1 MSRSTGWS
9 LSKQLQEL
17 SDPHPTEFH
26 PDQEDWDE
34 FTSARVSQSRT
45 YDDQGKVR
53 KVGVPTARVS
63 SSKPKKRAAQLDFH
77 PRYAGRPVSRREL
90 YSCGDEGQYPASGY
104 NEVGGSGL
112 WCRYRGG

>member
-1 MSRSTGWS
+1 MSRSTGQS

-17 SDPHPTEFH
+17 SDPRPTEFY

-45 YDDQGKVR
+45 YEDEGKVR
-53 KVGVPTARVS
+53 KVGVLTARVS
-63 SSKPKKRAAQLDFH
+63 SSKPRKRAAQLVFD

-90 YSCGDEGQYPASGY
+90 YSCGDEGQYTVSGH
-104 NEVGGSGL
+104 NEVGRCGL

>member
-1 MSRSTGWS
+1 MSRSTGQS

-17 SDPHPTEFH
+17 SDPRPTEFH

-45 YDDQGKVR
+45 YDDEGKVT

-63 SSKPKKRAAQLDFH
+63 SSKPRKRVAQLDFD

-90 YSCGDEGQYPASGY
+90 YSCGDEGVCTASGH
-104 NEVGGSGL
+104 NEVHVSSL